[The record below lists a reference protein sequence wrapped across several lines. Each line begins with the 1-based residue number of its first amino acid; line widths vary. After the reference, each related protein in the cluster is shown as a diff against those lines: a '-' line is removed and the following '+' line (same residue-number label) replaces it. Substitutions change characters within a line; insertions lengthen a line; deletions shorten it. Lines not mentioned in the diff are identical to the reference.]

1 MLREKS
7 RRMAVNLSKN
17 RLALL
22 AAYQDVINEK
32 SSTDWAL
39 FTYEE
44 DSNDLKVAGSGGGG
58 LQEITGCFD
67 NQSVMYGF
75 CSIKDPSTILP
86 RYILVNWVGE
96 DVADA
101 RKCACASHVA
111 TIAEF
116 FQGVDTVVNA
126 SSLEDIEPCTI
137 SQQSTN
143 GTIGVSSPVLQR
155 LRLREEDAEPVGTT
169 YQKTDAAIEMKRI
182 NREQFWEQATKE
194 EEMRKEE
201 ERKRAQEERQKFE
214 QERMEQEKR
223 EQEEREKKYK
233 ERELQIE
240 EQRRKQQS
248 LEAEEAQQRM
258 KEKSIFANQEEEDG
272 QAKKIESEV
281 EEAAAIIAQRP
292 ENPRE
297 FFKQQEKA
305 VTGSFDSSPNFFK
318 TVSQVD
324 SDCKVAI
331 HTTSDSSVTTPIYEE
346 SEDIIEEETSDS
358 QKKDFTLINTEDD
371 LSFQIQQ
378 KEAISVHSEEK
389 EAAFESEN
397 PSSKYIEDLSYEH
410 HKESAELLE
419 EPYLTYTDES
429 SYQQPQKIIQT
440 YFQNEDPELLQTE
453 SSFAHNKD
461 LESMETKAPSPHAK
475 EFIQM
480 DTASLVKLEENVE
493 VCKQESVQQSSVN
506 LVDLWES
513 DGICEPPS
521 APMGTELIS
530 GQLHETMPAL
540 VEFAESPQ
548 LPMGFQEPPIKEMGT
563 VNIGLGQEQSDLC
576 SGLVDDNLLNFDDLP
591 EPPSSFCDVDQEEN
605 PPNIIDIE
613 GPYQIMLSYEQT
625 LQEGSSSHNIEARL
639 GELQD
644 PHLMTNGETPQKEGT
659 QASEG
664 YFSQSQDEEFTH
676 TDESSAKVLPP
687 PVFYNKP
694 PEIDITCWDT
704 DPVAEEE
711 YGGTD

>member
-1 MLREKS
+1 
-7 RRMAVNLSKN
+7 MAVNLSKN

-258 KEKSIFANQEEEDG
+258 KEKSIFHEANQEEEDG

-318 TVSQVD
+318 TGRLDSPFLKMQYSLPERFSSPPRTPFPQSASHKMPNMHSFLFLSHFDKVSQVD

-358 QKKDFTLINTEDD
+358 QKKD
-371 LSFQIQQ
+371 
-378 KEAISVHSEEK
+378 
-389 EAAFESEN
+389 
-397 PSSKYIEDLSYEH
+397 IEDLSYEH

-548 LPMGFQEPPIKEMGT
+548 LPI
-563 VNIGLGQEQSDLC
+563 
-576 SGLVDDNLLNFDDLP
+576 GLVDDNLLNFDDLP

-625 LQEGSSSHNIEARL
+625 LQEGSSSHNIE
-639 GELQD
+639 D